1 MGLAFAVFARRFQMA
16 IACGIAAFL
25 IMAWDGRALAQ
36 EPPEPASVVTR
47 FADWT
52 RALDRISHDVSVL
65 KLDATQIDAFADQAA
80 AVRTQATAFGDEIQH
95 FANEARELRDAFVA
109 SAPADA
115 SESDDMKAQRKAL
128 EDRVGLFGGWTRQV
142 DLVVARAD
150 QLLDKISTTRLDK
163 LAASLIARG
172 QIPFN
177 PLTWARAGGEMW
189 AMAGLVMV
197 STTDVTRSWLQSG
210 SETGQVAVLVISVS
224 VVTWLLTLILVRLAA
239 RRSWPVWGPCFS
251 GAVSRI
257 MLSVL
262 RSTLPWIAAITAA
275 GLIAPLKDWLPEAS
289 GRAVVLAV
297 ITVGLI
303 VGISLRILHAV
314 AIRPPSGVTPL
325 IADDDDRTALVR
337 SLTLLTYLFAIN
349 AALGHL
355 TVTFISANLIAV
367 WALIF
372 TVAGSVIGRSAI
384 GIGGRVLLQNKATSG
399 KAIRLF
405 LLVVPPAI
413 ATASIFASALG
424 YVDLGPYIFSNS
436 LATAALFFVAWSLR
450 LMAQEVIVRVC
461 DAESP
466 AGRKLCDRLGTDQPA
481 LRLALFWFGIV
492 FDVVAVIGLVLGTM
506 VVWGTGAED
515 ALLMTERL
523 IEGVRIGNI
532 TLSLADLIGA
542 IFTFLIGVWLTRF
555 AQRIL
560 DRRVFPGTQLDVGVR
575 NSLRSGLGY
584 IGVIVAG
591 SIAVM
596 ALGINLSSLAF
607 VAGALSVGIG
617 FGMQNIIN
625 NFVSGLILLIERPVK
640 VGDWITVSGTE
651 GLVNR
656 INVRSTEV
664 VTGNR
669 ASVLIPNGDF
679 LSVSVT
685 NWTHKDRGA
694 RLQITFQL
702 PEALGAEGGRDL
714 LLSCAAADPNVQS
727 FPPPRVLLQAIGG
740 GYTFELEADV
750 PDAAKMR
757 EVASDLRFAVD
768 RELRNRALQ

>member
-1 MGLAFAVFARRFQMA
+1 MGLAFAQFTRRFSRIA
-16 IACGIAAFL
+16 AACGAVAFL
-25 IMAWDGRALAQ
+25 VMTWDAQALAQ
-36 EPPEPASVVTR
+36 EPPEPASVVAR

-52 RALDRISHDVSVL
+52 RTLDRIGHDINAL
-65 KLDATQIDAFADQAA
+65 KLDATRVDALADQAA
-80 AVRTQATAFGDEIQH
+80 VVRAQATEFGGEILG

-109 SAPADA
+109 SAPAGA
-115 SESDDMKAQRKAL
+115 SESAEVQAQRKTL
-128 EDRVGLFGGWTRQV
+128 EERVGLFEGWTRQV
-142 DLVVARAD
+142 DLTVARAD
-150 QLLDKISTTRLDK
+150 QLLDKVSSKRLDQ

-177 PLTWARAGGEMW
+177 PLAWMRAGGEIW
-189 AMAGLVMV
+189 AMTNLLVT
-197 STTDVTRSWLQSG
+197 SATDVTRSWQQSG
-210 SETGQVAVLVISVS
+210 NETGQVAALVISVT
-224 VVTWLLTLILVRLAA
+224 VVTWLLMFVAVRLAT
-239 RRSWPVWGPCFS
+239 RRSWPVLGPTFS
-251 GAVSRI
+251 GPVSRTA
-257 MLSVL
+257 LAVL
-262 RSTLPWIAAITAA
+262 QSAAPWIAAVMAA
-275 GLIAPLKDWLPEAS
+275 GLTAPLKEWLPEPSA
-289 GRAVVLAV
+289 RAVVLAV
-297 ITVGLI
+297 AAAGLTAA
-303 VGISLRILHAV
+303 ISLWSVRAV
-314 AIRPPSGVTPL
+314 ATRPPEGVNL
-325 IADDDDRTALVR
+325 LVMDDTDRAALVR
-337 SLTLLTYLFAIN
+337 SLTFLICLYSIG
-349 AALGHL
+349 AALEHL
-355 TVTFISANLIAV
+355 TAIFASANLIAV

-372 TVAGSVIGRSAI
+372 TVMGTFIGRTTL
-384 GIGGRVLLQNKATSG
+384 GIGGRFLLQNEATNGKAT
-399 KAIRLF
+399 RLF
-405 LLVVPPAI
+405 LLIVPAAI
-413 ATASIFASALG
+413 AIVSILASALG
-424 YVDLGPYIFSNS
+424 FVELGQYIFSNS
-436 LATAALFFVAWSLR
+436 LATAAILFLAWALR
-450 LMAQEVIVRVC
+450 LIAQEVIVRVC
-461 DAESP
+461 NAESP
-466 AGRKLCDRLGTDQPA
+466 AGRKLQNRLGADQAA
-481 LRLALFWFGIV
+481 LRLAQFWFGII
-492 FDVVAVIGLVLGTM
+492 FDIGAVIGVALATM
-506 VVWGTGAED
+506 MVWGTGAED
-515 ALLMTERL
+515 ALLMVERL

-542 IFTFLIGVWLTRF
+542 IFTFVIGIWLTRF

-560 DRRVFPGTQLDVGVR
+560 ERRVFPGTQIDIGVR

-584 IGVIVAG
+584 IGVIIAG

-651 GLVNR
+651 GLVSR
-656 INVRSTEV
+656 INVRSTEI

-714 LLSCAAADPNVQS
+714 LLSCAKADPNVQS
-727 FPPPRVLLQAIGG
+727 DPPPRVLLQAIGG

-750 PDAAKMR
+750 PDATKMK

-768 RELRNRALQ
+768 RELRKRIL